1 MNSLKRARNVP
12 PAKQNNLVREGGA
25 ANFRGAPDIFIA
37 VGSLLKSFLYGFLPL
52 RKKLRL
58 AI

>member
-1 MNSLKRARNVP
+1 MSLL
-12 PAKQNNLVREGGA
+12 QNRIIYVREGGA

-58 AI
+58 AN

>member
-1 MNSLKRARNVP
+1 MSLL
-12 PAKQNNLVREGGA
+12 QNRIIYVREGGA

-37 VGSLLKSFLYGFLPL
+37 VGSLLKSFSSGFLLL